1 MNSLQRNCVDKL
13 PLQSIIMAEQD
24 NSITVSVVAFGPL
37 SEEIQRKQEIHL
49 ANHST
54 IKDLI
59 DSMNLQKWLEN
70 GLTVAING
78 DICDIEK
85 VLSNDD
91 EIALLPP
98 VSGG

>member
-1 MNSLQRNCVDKL
+1 
-13 PLQSIIMAEQD
+13 MAEQD
-24 NSITVSVVAFGPL
+24 NSIAVSVVAFGPL
-37 SEEIQRKQEIHL
+37 SEEIQRHQEIQL

-59 DSMNLQKWLEN
+59 DSMNLQNWLEN

-78 DICDIEK
+78 ERCDIQSII
-85 VLSNDD
+85 SNGD

>member
-1 MNSLQRNCVDKL
+1 
-13 PLQSIIMAEQD
+13 MAEQD

-37 SEEIQRKQEIHL
+37 SEEIQRQQDLEI
-49 ANHST
+49 AKHST
-54 IKDLI
+54 IQDLI
-59 DSMNLQKWLEN
+59 DLMELQKWVDN

-78 DICDIEK
+78 DICSIEQ
-85 VLSNDD
+85 VLSNAD

>member
-1 MNSLQRNCVDKL
+1 MNSLQRNCVHKL

-37 SEEIQRKQEIHL
+37 SEEIQRQQDLEI
-49 ANHST
+49 AKHST
-54 IKDLI
+54 IQDLI
-59 DSMNLQKWLEN
+59 DLMELQKWVDN

-78 DICDIEK
+78 DICSIEQ
-85 VLSNDD
+85 VLSNAD

>member
-1 MNSLQRNCVDKL
+1 
-13 PLQSIIMAEQD
+13 MAEQD

-37 SEEIQRKQEIHL
+37 SEEIQRHQEIQL
-49 ANHST
+49 AKNST
-54 IKDLI
+54 IRVLI
-59 DSMNLQKWLEN
+59 HSMGLGKWLEN

>member
-1 MNSLQRNCVDKL
+1 
-13 PLQSIIMAEQD
+13 MAEQD

-37 SEEIQRKQEIHL
+37 SEEIQRQQELEI
-49 ANHST
+49 AKHST
-54 IKDLI
+54 IQDLI
-59 DSMNLQKWLEN
+59 DLMELQKWLEN

-85 VLSNDD
+85 VLSNND

>member
-1 MNSLQRNCVDKL
+1 
-13 PLQSIIMAEQD
+13 MAEQD
-24 NSITVSVVAFGPL
+24 NSVTVCVVAFGPL
-37 SEEIQRKQEIHL
+37 SEEIQRRQEIQL
-49 ANHST
+49 AKNST
-54 IKDLI
+54 IRDLI
-59 DSMNLQKWLEN
+59 NTMNLEKWLEN

-85 VLSNDD
+85 VLSNND

>member
-1 MNSLQRNCVDKL
+1 
-13 PLQSIIMAEQD
+13 MAEQD

-37 SEEIQRKQEIHL
+37 SEEIQRQQELEI
-49 ANHST
+49 AKHST
-54 IKDLI
+54 IQDLI
-59 DSMNLQKWLEN
+59 DLMELQKWVDN

-78 DICDIEK
+78 DICSIEQI
-85 VLSNDD
+85 LSNAD

>member
-1 MNSLQRNCVDKL
+1 
-13 PLQSIIMAEQD
+13 MAEQD

-37 SEEIQRKQEIHL
+37 SEEIQRQQELEI
-49 ANHST
+49 AKHST
-54 IKDLI
+54 IQDLI
-59 DSMNLQKWLEN
+59 DLMELQKWVDN

-78 DICDIEK
+78 DICSIEQ
-85 VLSNDD
+85 VLSNAD

>member
-1 MNSLQRNCVDKL
+1 
-13 PLQSIIMAEQD
+13 MAEQD

-37 SEEIQRKQEIHL
+37 SEEIQRQQDLEI
-49 ANHST
+49 AKHST
-54 IKDLI
+54 IQDLI
-59 DSMNLQKWLEN
+59 DLMELQKWIDN

-78 DICDIEK
+78 DICSIEQ
-85 VLSNDD
+85 VLSNAD